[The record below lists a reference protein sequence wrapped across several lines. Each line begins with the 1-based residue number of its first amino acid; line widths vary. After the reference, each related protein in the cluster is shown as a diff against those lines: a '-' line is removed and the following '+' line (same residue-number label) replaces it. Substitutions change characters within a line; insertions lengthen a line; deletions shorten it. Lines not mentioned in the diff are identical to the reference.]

1 MDRCCRFLQY
11 SSSISRAYVVLPMN
25 GQGIYTTWTC
35 IAGLINLGHCLVSVL
50 QKQLQYHNV
59 LQNISQSQVYEAGT
73 DMETVSH
80 ICLGTLLAVVIVYF
94 ILENTVLD
102 NYVRFLLTPYL
113 GKASLMNSRNLES

>member
-1 MDRCCRFLQY
+1 M
-11 SSSISRAYVVLPMN
+11 
-25 GQGIYTTWTC
+25 
-35 IAGLINLGHCLVSVL
+35 
-50 QKQLQYHNV
+50 
-59 LQNISQSQVYEAGT
+59 YEAGT